1 MQNIRFQT
9 NQKHLFELLEGID
22 RESDIR
28 LNADESKRFWS
39 NIWEKDT
46 KHNGNA
52 KWLRDVKRKFRDTEK
67 QLIRCYHQPERTS
80 RDK

>member
-1 MQNIRFQT
+1 MQNRPIQT
-9 NQKHLFELLEGID
+9 NQKRLLELIERID
-22 RESDIR
+22 RESGIR

-52 KWLRDVKRKFRDTEK
+52 KWLRDVKRKFRNTEK
-67 QLIRCYHQPERTS
+67 Q
-80 RDK
+80 